1 MKNSSVN
8 RVYRQNKFLNP
19 PNPLFQRGNG
29 SIYPFSKGGKGDLKS
44 NLKPKKQIL
53 SIIGLIIILSVF
65 IATECF
71 AENGKLYL
79 ERGLKAYNKDADFDK
94 TISELQKAIELGLK
108 DRADL
113 IQARLYLG
121 FAYVG
126 KGQRINAVVEFAK
139 VIHLDPERN
148 LDPRVYSSKIVT
160 VFNETKQSLT
170 DSLTIIST
178 PGGADVYLDGK
189 KVGVTPLKLNSVV
202 TGDHILKVAKE
213 FFQPK
218 ELNFRVDKGED
229 NRVQVQLD
237 KAEVEVRLTSNLP
250 EAIVYVSG
258 KPTGK
263 TPLLLK
269 VSLDKEINVKLAK
282 EEFLDRDL
290 KIKLSSGGITLYGTN
305 NVFPIKDGV
314 GEVLVELSPAPIP
327 GSLNV
332 LSIPSDAIIYLD
344 GIEVGKTPLDIAKV
358 TPGNRE
364 VRVIIQDFDNATKK
378 VEIASNKEALVE
390 FILGG
395 VISFSSVPDGAQ
407 VSIDGKYSGVT
418 PFKTG
423 RLPIGSHQVK
433 FSKEKY
439 KDKNLTV
446 LLERGQEKEL
456 NIRLSAQKGS
466 LSVSSDPSGAEVYL
480 DGESKGNTPLFI
492 YGLSIGE
499 HSLKLTKTDCNDSEA
514 KISIEE
520 NELSWY
526 FGKLIKR

>member
-1 MKNSSVN
+1 MKNTSVN
-8 RVYRQNKFLNP
+8 RAYKEKKFLNP

-29 SIYPFSKGGKGDLKS
+29 Y
-44 NLKPKKQIL
+44 
-53 SIIGLIIILSVF
+53 IIGLIIILSVF
-65 IATECF
+65 MATVCL
-71 AENGKLYL
+71 AEDGKPYL
-79 ERGLKAYNKDADFDK
+79 ERGLKAYTKDADFDK
-94 TISELQKAIELGLK
+94 TIAELQKAIELGLK
-108 DRADL
+108 DQADL

-139 VIHLDPERN
+139 VIHLDPELN

-160 VFNETKQSLT
+160 VFDETKQSLT
-170 DSLTIIST
+170 DSLTVIST

-189 KVGVTPLKLNSVV
+189 KVGVTPLKLKSIV
-202 TGDHILKVAKE
+202 TGDHVLKVVKE

-218 ELNFRVDKGED
+218 EMDFRIDKGED

-237 KAEVEVRLTSNLP
+237 KAEVEVRLTSNPP

-282 EEFLDRDL
+282 EGFLDRDL
-290 KIKLSSGGITLYGTN
+290 KIKLSSGGITLYGAN

-314 GEVLVELSPAPIP
+314 GEVPVELSSAPIP

-332 LSIPSDAIIYLD
+332 VSIPSDAIIYLD

-364 VRVIIQDFDNATKK
+364 VRAVIKDFDNVTKK
-378 VEIASNKEALVE
+378 VEIVSNEKTSIGFV
-390 FILGG
+390 LGG
-395 VISFSSVPDGAQ
+395 VISFSSVPDNAQ

-423 RLPIGSHQVK
+423 RLPIGSHLIK
-433 FSKEKY
+433 FSKEKF
-439 KDKNLTV
+439 KDKSLTV
-446 LLERGQEKEL
+446 LLEREQEKEL
-456 NIRLSAQKGS
+456 NIRLLEQKGS
-466 LSVSSDPSGAEVYL
+466 LYISSDPSGATIYL
-480 DGESKGNTPLFI
+480 DGEPKGNTPLFI

-499 HSLKLTKTDCNDSEA
+499 HSIKLTKTGSSGSEA

-526 FGKLIKR
+526 FGRLIKR